1 VKTGGL
7 GCTSGVC
14 IVYRE
19 LDTPDAPSLGN
30 RAATESSCC
39 GRDLSVPPRAKSNPG
54 PELGF
59 EAANEGS
66 VAYAGVAQ

>member
-1 VKTGGL
+1 MKTGGL

-19 LDTPDAPSLGN
+19 LDTPDTPSLGN

-59 EAANEGS
+59 EAENEGS